1 MREVSDYKELLRIL
15 NKHKVRYLVI
25 GAYAVIYY
33 TEPRYTK
40 DLDIWV
46 DPEEQNAQK
55 TYEALKE
62 FGAPLTNIAPADFTK
77 KKTIYQ
83 IGVAPVRVDI
93 LMGLPGLGFSRAWDH
108 RVMTVYDEVRV
119 SIIGLEELIKSKK
132 KAGRPSDMI
141 DITQLQYRVKLQ
153 IKNTRR
159 LK

>member
-1 MREVSDYKELLRIL
+1 M
-15 NKHKVRYLVI
+15 
-25 GAYAVIYY
+25 
-33 TEPRYTK
+33 
-40 DLDIWV
+40 DIWV

-62 FGAPLTNIAPADFTK
+62 FGAPLINITPADFTK

-93 LMGLPGLGFSRAWDH
+93 LMGLPGLEFSRAWDH

-119 SIIGLEELIKSKK
+119 NIIGLKELIKSKK
-132 KAGRPSDMI
+132 KAARPWDMI

-153 IKNTRR
+153 RRNTRH
-159 LK
+159 L